1 MLKSEL
7 KVEDIIAIY
16 ETGPEAVITLIN
28 SLNSEHQKI
37 VEHQAAK
44 ITELEEKVRSLE
56 EKLNKNSFNS
66 SKPPSTDNDVIK
78 KLRTKSSRVKSGKK
92 VGGQKGHSGTTLSM
106 VANPDYTEIHKVI
119 RCTNC
124 DKNLEGEKVDEYEIR
139 QVFDTPPVK
148 IIVTEHRAE
157 IKICSCGC
165 TNKGKFP
172 EDVKNPVQYGNRVTG
187 LAVYLH
193 DYQLIPYERSCELLS
208 DVCGCEISPATLIKA
223 ENICFEKLEC
233 FETEI
238 KNLLHEF
245 PVVHFDET
253 GCKIN
258 GQRHWLHVAC
268 TEKMTYYLPHSKRG
282 SEAMDDMG
290 ILPGFKGTAVHDFWK
305 SYFKYDCKHSLC
317 NVHTTREL
325 TGILENYDQQWTNEM
340 KALLF
345 EIKYQVDE
353 TRKTSDK
360 LESDI
365 ISDFE
370 ERYDVITKIGLKENP
385 PPLIPQ
391 DQTKK
396 RGKKKQSNAKNL
408 LDRFI
413 NFKCDILRFMYDFNV
428 PFDNNQA
435 ERDVRMMKVQQKI
448 SGTLRSAHGA
458 DVFSRIRGFISTVK
472 KNKLS
477 VIDAIQDA
485 LSGKPFIPILN

>member
-1 MLKSEL
+1 MSKSEL

-16 ETGPEAVITLIN
+16 ETGPEAVTTLIN

-37 VEHQAAK
+37 VENQTAR

-56 EKLNKNSFNS
+56 EKLNKNSLNS
-66 SKPPSTDNDVIK
+66 SKPPSTDNDAIK
-78 KLRTKSSRVKSGKK
+78 KLRTKSSRIKSGKK
-92 VGGQKGHSGTTLSM
+92 LGGQKGHTGATLTM
-106 VANPDYTEIHKVI
+106 VENPDFTEIHKVDK
-119 RCTNC
+119 CTNC
-124 DKNLEGEKVDEYEIR
+124 NKNLEDEEADSYEIR
-139 QVFDTPPVK
+139 QVFDIPPVK
-148 IIVTEHRAE
+148 ITVTEHRAE

-172 EDVKNPVQYGNRVTG
+172 EDAPNPVQYGNRVTG
-187 LAVYLH
+187 LAIYLH
-193 DYQLIPYERSCELLS
+193 DYQLIPYGRSCEFLS
-208 DVCGCEISPATLIKA
+208 DICGCEISPATLIKA
-223 ENICFEKLEC
+223 ENICFEKLEG

-238 KNLLHEF
+238 KNLLYES

-253 GCKIN
+253 GCRIN
-258 GQRHWLHVAC
+258 GLRYWLHVAC
-268 TEKMTYYLPHSKRG
+268 TEKMTYYLPHPKRG

-340 KALLF
+340 KALMF
-345 EIKYQVDE
+345 EIKDQVDE

-370 ERYDVITKIGLKENP
+370 ERYDEITKIGLKENP
-385 PPLIPQ
+385 LPLIPQ
-391 DQTKK
+391 DQPKK
-396 RGKKKQSNAKNL
+396 RGRKKQSNAKNL

-413 NFKCDILRFMYDFNV
+413 NFKGDILRFMYDFNV

-448 SGTLRSAHGA
+448 SGTFRSAHGA

-472 KNKLS
+472 KNKIS

-485 LSGKPFIPILN
+485 LSGKSFIPTLN